1 MEKAFEDAIV
11 DHLTTHGWLS
21 DTGSGTGAGSS
32 AASTRSSTGWDKRR
46 ALYVPDVLHWLET
59 QYPEEYL
66 KAVPESLTG
75 VQREVY
81 VSKLLDRL
89 AEMLDK
95 TPILN
100 NRTKQVQHG
109 LLGTLRGGFSHAQRG
124 QRKATF
130 GPMVAFYP
138 ENPLYTNAIED
149 AQRNRLRVL
158 RQVPFDV
165 TGTDTLDLVLT
176 VNGIPVVTMELKTD
190 NTQAVRD
197 AVKQYKEDRRPNKN
211 RPLLKPGRALV
222 HFAVSNQEVYM
233 STVLAGLNTFFLPFN
248 QGNDGHAGNPPN
260 PHGSDTSYLWEEV
273 LDTEL
278 FLRILRDYALWEP
291 SSKGNQGRLI
301 FPRYHQL
308 RATEKVMDDI
318 ATRGAGGRYLI
329 QHSAGSGKTK
339 TIAWL
344 AHRAGRFIDS
354 TGKPVFDSVIVVT
367 DRTVLDDNIKEGLD
381 LLRASEGLVVNVDN
395 KLGSK
400 SKTLEAALSRGGHI
414 VSCTIQTFPALA
426 KMMEKSPAL
435 AGRNYCVIMDE
446 AHSSQHGEAATRLRE
461 ILVDV
466 DLPEGEDISA
476 DDVLLAMNKAIA
488 NSPNL
493 SFIALTATP
502 KGKTFAVYGVPN
514 PNGKDDPSVP
524 DDPENPEKRVAFDSY
539 FMSQAIEEGFILDVL
554 GNYSTYQMFAR
565 IRDQLDREDTVNLG
579 EAVSDMVRFVRIH
592 PTSIAQKVAV
602 TVEHF
607 RRNVMH
613 HLNGTAKAMVVAPDR
628 MSAATWS
635 HKMNEYIAKS
645 EYTDMTTLV
654 AFSGSLA
661 YSDDPDAPEITEASI
676 NGVRDTALHFREHD
690 EAKVLIVA
698 NKFQTGFDEPRL
710 CAMYVDR
717 ELSGVQ
723 AVQTLS
729 RLNRV
734 IPDKP
739 KPMVVDF
746 VNEPAKILKSFE
758 PYYRDAHIEE
768 EIPANALADLGDIL
782 DAAAFYTP
790 EELQSLADAYIAR
803 QDAETLQGLVSPIRA
818 RWNNH
823 MRQARQT
830 HNKEAYKEGTAFRA
844 NLIKYAHAWE
854 FLSQI
859 VDFQD
864 VLLHKR
870 AIVAGL
876 MAKNLNLER
885 QDDEDDYTVGIELV
899 GVAVEPAT
907 EGIDLGLA
915 AEEIDGK
922 LELPGFDGRPVA
934 KNSPVKAAFDEA
946 VDQVNQILA
955 AVGIDAS
962 NEATKSAIRASY
974 GILVED
980 RTVQALA
987 RENDPSQVAG
997 TDAFKNKG
1005 FGAIM
1010 QAARESNE
1018 VFEAVTAD
1026 ADNLDLFLTALAK
1039 MLVAA
1044 SPRSVEKYFSSTNRP
1059 IEVDFG
1065 ANSSTEAPASY

>member
-1 MEKAFEDAIV
+1 MGIRSTMEQAFEDAII
-11 DHLTTHGWLS
+11 DHLGQSGWLTG
-21 DTGSGTGAGSS
+21 TGSNA
-32 AASTRSSTGWDKRR
+32 GWDKAR
-46 ALYVPDVLHWLET
+46 ALYVPDVLYWLET
-59 QYPEEYL
+59 QYPEEYA

-75 VQREVY
+75 IQRDVY

-89 AEMLDK
+89 TEMLDK

-100 NRTKQVQHG
+100 NKTKKVQHG
-109 LLGTLRGGFSHAQRG
+109 LLGTLRGGFSHSQRG
-124 QRKATF
+124 QMKATF
-130 GPMVAFYP
+130 GPLVAFYP

-149 AQRNRLRVL
+149 AQKNRLRVL
-158 RQVPFDV
+158 RQVPFDT

-197 AVKQYKEDRRPNKN
+197 AVKQYKVDRKPTKN

-222 HFAVSNQEVYM
+222 HFAVSNQDVQM
-233 STVLAGLNTFFLPFN
+233 TTVLAGLDTFFLPFN
-248 QGNDGHAGNPPN
+248 QGNDGHAGNPSN
-260 PHGSDTSYLWEEV
+260 SEGSDTSYLWEEV
-273 LDTEL
+273 FEPEL

-291 SSKGNQGRLI
+291 SSKGNKGRLV

-308 RATEKVMDDI
+308 RAAEKVIDDI

-344 AHRAGRFIDS
+344 AHRAGRVIDDAG
-354 TGKPVFDSVIVVT
+354 TPVFDSVIVVT

-395 KLGSK
+395 ELGSK
-400 SKTLEAALSRGGHI
+400 SKTLEAALTRGGHI
-414 VSCTIQTFPALA
+414 ISCTIQTFPALA

-466 DLPEGEDISA
+466 DMPDGEDISS
-476 DDVLLAMNKAIA
+476 DDVLLAMDKAVA

-502 KGKTFAVYGVPN
+502 KAKTLAAYGMVDPN
-514 PNGKDDPSVP
+514 NP
-524 DDPENPEKRVAFDSY
+524 DKRVAFDTY
-539 FMSQAIEEGFILDVL
+539 EMSQAIEEGFILDVL
-554 GNYSTYQMFAR
+554 ANYSTYEMFAR
-565 IRDQLDREDTVNLG
+565 IRDELGREDTVNFG
-579 EAVSDMVRFVRIH
+579 EAVTDMVRFVRIH
-592 PTSIAQKVAV
+592 PTSIAQKVEVA
-602 TVEHF
+602 VEHF

-613 HLNGTAKAMVVAPDR
+613 HLGGTAKAMVVAPDR

-635 HKMNEYIAKS
+635 HKMNEYIAKRG
-645 EYTDMTTLV
+645 YDDMTTLV
-654 AFSGSLA
+654 AFSGALK
-661 YSDDPDAPEITEASI
+661 YGDGDDAVEVTEASM
-676 NGVRDTALHFREHD
+676 NGVRDTALHFREND
-690 EAKVLIVA
+690 DAKVLIVA

-717 ELSGVQ
+717 KLSGVQ

-734 IPDKP
+734 FPDKP
-739 KPMVVDF
+739 KPMVIDF
-746 VNEPAKILKSFE
+746 VNETSAILDSFK
-758 PYYRDAHIEE
+758 PYYRGAHIED
-768 EIPANALADLGDIL
+768 EIPANALADLGDTL

-790 EELQSLADAYIAR
+790 EELDSLADAYIAR
-803 QDAETLQGLVSPIRA
+803 EDAEALQGLVSPIRA
-818 RWNNH
+818 RWNDH
-823 MRQARQT
+823 MRDARLKLD
-830 HNKEAYKEGTAFRA
+830 KEAYEEGKSFRA

-864 VLLHKR
+864 ALLHKR

-876 MAKNLNLER
+876 LSKNLNLER
-885 QDDEDDYTVGIELV
+885 QDDDDDYTVGIELV
-899 GVAVEPAT
+899 GVAVEPIADA
-907 EGIDLGLA
+907 IDLGLA
-915 AEEIDGK
+915 SEEINGE
-922 LELPGFDGRPVA
+922 LELPGFDGRPVGE
-934 KNSPVKAAFDEA
+934 NSPVQAAFDEA
-946 VDQVNQILA
+946 VDQVNQLMA
-955 AVGIDAS
+955 ALGVEGS
-962 NEATKSAIRASY
+962 TEAAGSAIRASY

-980 RTVQALA
+980 TTVQALA

-1005 FGAIM
+1005 FGALV
-1010 QAARESNE
+1010 QAARESQE
-1018 VFEAVTAD
+1018 VFETITAD
-1026 ADNLDLFLTALAK
+1026 PDNLERFLEVLAH
-1039 MLVAA
+1039 MVVAA
-1044 SPRSVEKYFSSTNRP
+1044 KDEQESK
-1059 IEVDFG
+1059 
-1065 ANSSTEAPASY
+1065 

>member
-1 MEKAFEDAIV
+1 MGIRSTMEQAFEDAIV
-11 DHLTTHGWLS
+11 DHLGQSGWLT
-21 DTGSGTGAGSS
+21 DTGSS
-32 AASTRSSTGWDKRR
+32 AGWDKSRS
-46 ALYVPDVLHWLET
+46 LYVPDVLYWLEN
-59 QYPEEYL
+59 QYPAEYA
-66 KAVPESLTG
+66 KAVPESLAG
-75 VQREVY
+75 IQRDVY

-89 AEMLDK
+89 TEMLDK

-100 NRTKQVQHG
+100 NKTKKVQHG
-109 LLGTLRGGFSHAQRG
+109 LLGTLRGGFSHSQRG
-124 QRKATF
+124 QMKATF

-149 AQRNRLRVL
+149 AQKNRLRVL
-158 RQVPFDV
+158 RQVPFDT

-197 AVKQYKEDRRPNKN
+197 AVKQYKVDRKPTKN

-222 HFAVSNQEVYM
+222 HFAVSNQDVQM
-233 STVLAGLNTFFLPFN
+233 TTVLAGLDTFFLPFN
-248 QGNDGHAGNPPN
+248 QGNDGHAGNPSN
-260 PHGSDTSYLWEEV
+260 PTGSDTSYLWEEV
-273 LDTEL
+273 FESEL

-291 SSKGNQGRLI
+291 SSKGNKGRLV

-308 RATEKVMDDI
+308 RAAEKVIDDI

-344 AHRAGRFIDS
+344 AHRAGRVIDAAG
-354 TGKPVFDSVIVVT
+354 TPVFDSVIVVT

-395 KLGSK
+395 ELGSK
-400 SKTLEAALSRGGHI
+400 SKTLEAALTRGGHI
-414 VSCTIQTFPALA
+414 ISCTIQTFPALA

-466 DLPEGEDISA
+466 DMPDGEDISS
-476 DDVLLAMNKAIA
+476 DDVLLAMDKAVA

-502 KGKTFAVYGVPN
+502 KAKTLAAYGMVDPN
-514 PNGKDDPSVP
+514 NP
-524 DDPENPEKRVAFDSY
+524 DKRVAFDTY
-539 FMSQAIEEGFILDVL
+539 EMSQAIEEGFILDVL
-554 GNYSTYQMFAR
+554 ANYSTYAMFAR
-565 IRDQLDREDTVNLG
+565 IRDELGREDTVNFG
-579 EAVSDMVRFVRIH
+579 EAVTDMVRFVRIH
-592 PTSIAQKVAV
+592 PTSIAQKVEVA
-602 TVEHF
+602 VEHF

-613 HLNGTAKAMVVAPDR
+613 HLGGTAKAMVVAPDR

-635 HKMNEYIAKS
+635 HKMNEYIAKRG
-645 EYTDMTTLV
+645 YDDMTTLV
-654 AFSGSLA
+654 AFSGSLK
-661 YSDDPDAPEITEASI
+661 YGDGDDAVEVTEASM
-676 NGVRDTALHFREHD
+676 NGVRDTALHFREND
-690 EAKVLIVA
+690 DAKVLIVA

-717 ELSGVQ
+717 KLSGVQ

-734 IPDKP
+734 FPGKP

-746 VNEPAKILKSFE
+746 VNETSAILESFK
-758 PYYRDAHIEE
+758 PYYRGAHIED
-768 EIPANALADLGDIL
+768 EIPANALADLGDTL

-790 EELQSLADAYIAR
+790 EELDKLADAYIAR
-803 QDAETLQGLVSPIRA
+803 EDFETLQKLVSPMRG
-818 RWNNH
+818 RWNSH
-823 MRQARQT
+823 MRDARLKQD
-830 HNKEAYKEGTAFRA
+830 KEAYEEGKSFRA

-864 VLLHKR
+864 ALLHKR

-876 MAKNLNLER
+876 MSKNLNLDR
-885 QDDEDDYTVGIELV
+885 QDDDDDYTVGIELV
-899 GVAVEPAT
+899 GVAVEPIADA
-907 EGIDLGLA
+907 IDLGLA
-915 AEEIDGK
+915 SEEINGE
-922 LELPGFDGRPVA
+922 LELPGFDGRPVGE
-934 KNSPVKAAFDEA
+934 NSPVQAAFDEA
-946 VDQVNQILA
+946 VDQVNQLMA
-955 AVGIDAS
+955 ALGVEGS
-962 NEATKSAIRASY
+962 TEAAGSAIRASY

-980 RTVQALA
+980 TTVQALA

-1005 FGAIM
+1005 FGALV
-1010 QAARESNE
+1010 QAARESQE
-1018 VFEAVTAD
+1018 VFETITAD
-1026 ADNLDLFLTALAK
+1026 PDNLDKFLEVLAH
-1039 MLVAA
+1039 MIVAA
-1044 SPRSVEKYFSSTNRP
+1044 KDEQESK
-1059 IEVDFG
+1059 
-1065 ANSSTEAPASY
+1065 